1 MAIFERKI
9 KTIPFNS
16 FMDGSYKMTK
26 EEKQT
31 ATSLALMPVATLLKA
46 DSVLAGGLVQD
57 RIMAA
62 FNPIIELIQ
71 GVSYPVAFLMLSGGM
86 LLVMI
91 GQKHRG
97 LNMMKWAALGYIGM
111 QFVPALMSIVVDV
124 GKGMLGK

>member
-1 MAIFERKI
+1 
-9 KTIPFNS
+9 
-16 FMDGSYKMTK
+16 MT
-26 EEKQT
+26 
-31 ATSLALMPVATLLKA
+31 
-46 DSVLAGGLVQD
+46 
-57 RIMAA
+57 A